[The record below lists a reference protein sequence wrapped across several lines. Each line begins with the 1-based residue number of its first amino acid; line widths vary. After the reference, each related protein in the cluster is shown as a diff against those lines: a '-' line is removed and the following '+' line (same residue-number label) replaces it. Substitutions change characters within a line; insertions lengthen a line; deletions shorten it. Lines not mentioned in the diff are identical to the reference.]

1 MFEQIHIPA
10 LFMAN
15 QATLSLCASGRT
27 SGVVI
32 DAGYDVTRI
41 VPIYEMCSLPYA
53 TRCLDFGGN
62 HLTQYLKKILMEK
75 GCNPK
80 SIGWLN
86 LGRKKITA
94 GIETLIDSFTKR
106 LMHACGCLARL
117 WHTIHNTKL
126 AFLKC
131 CPLHFAPGSP

>member
-1 MFEQIHIPA
+1 MFEKFHIPA
-10 LFMAN
+10 LFIAN
-15 QATLSLCASGRT
+15 QASLSLSASGRT

-53 TRCLDFGGN
+53 TRCLDYGGN
-62 HLTQYLKKILMEK
+62 HLAQYLKNIFTEK

-86 LGRKKITA
+86 L
-94 GIETLIDSFTKR
+94 LYDF
-106 LMHACGCLARL
+106 
-117 WHTIHNTKL
+117 KL
-126 AFLKC
+126 AVTSMRSRYRCK
-131 CPLHFAPGSP
+131 PTWGSKWRNSVFFPPSK

>member
-106 LMHACGCLARL
+106 LMHAQWRSQGLSHSESQNEKENKKILRK
-117 WHTIHNTKL
+117 NK
-126 AFLKC
+126 KN
-131 CPLHFAPGSP
+131 